1 MQGIVEETVYTT
13 MQWQETLPSPRFEF
27 TAKDGH
33 TILTAPIFI
42 IAMFINIIIIKMDRP
57 PPLTYC

>member
-1 MQGIVEETVYTT
+1 

-33 TILTAPIFI
+33 TILIATIFI
-42 IAMFINIIIIKMDRP
+42 IAMFINIIIIIKMDRP
-57 PPLTYC
+57 PPPFLPLTYC

>member
-1 MQGIVEETVYTT
+1 

-33 TILTAPIFI
+33 TILIATIFI
-42 IAMFINIIIIKMDRP
+42 IAMFINIIIIIIKMDRP